1 MDHGGGTVLKILTQT
16 SGYLLC
22 VKPRGVSS
30 EAGEGGMPELIAQA
44 LGISPERV
52 FPVHRLD
59 RETGGVMVYALT
71 KPAAAVLSA
80 GIAEG
85 KLQKEY
91 LAVTEGLPETSS
103 GQWKDLLYWD
113 RTKRKSYP
121 VGRLRKG
128 VKEAELSFEVLG
140 RTEQNALL
148 RIAPRTGRT
157 HQIRVQCASRGL
169 PLWGDGRYGGKE
181 KQGFGLWCRSIAFP
195 DPNGNGLIRAQ
206 ADPPDESPWSLF
218 FPIESQG
225 QDVQETAE

>member
-1 MDHGGGTVLKILTQT
+1 MALKIL
-16 SGYLLC
+16 SRKPGYILC

-44 LGISPERV
+44 LGILPERV

-59 RETGGVMVYALT
+59 RETGGAMVYALT
-71 KPAAAVLSA
+71 KSAAAALSA
-80 GIAEG
+80 GIGEG

-91 LAVTEGLPETSS
+91 LAVTEGLPEETT

-121 VGRLRKG
+121 VLRQRKG
-128 VKEAELSFEVLG
+128 VREAELSFEVIG
-140 RTEQNALL
+140 RTEKNALL
-148 RIAPRTGRT
+148 RIEPKTGRT

-169 PLWGDGRYGGKE
+169 PLWGDGRYGGRK

-195 DPNGNGLIRAQ
+195 DPDGNGLIRAE
-206 ADPPDESPWSLF
+206 ADLPEEEPWTLF
-218 FPIESQG
+218 FPAKEPG
-225 QDVQETAE
+225 QTVPDTGR

>member
-16 SGYLLC
+16 PGYILC

-30 EAGEGGMPELIAQA
+30 EAGEGGMPELIADV

-52 FPVHRLD
+52 LPVHRLD

-71 KPAAAVLSA
+71 KSAAAVLSA

-91 LAVTEGLPETSS
+91 LAVTEGLPEEPS

-121 VGRLRKG
+121 VQRQRKG
-128 VKEAELSFEVLG
+128 VKEAELSFEVIG
-140 RTEQNALL
+140 RTEKSALL
-148 RIAPRTGRT
+148 RIEPKTGRT

-169 PLWGDGRYGGKE
+169 PLWGDGRYGGKK

-195 DPNGNGLIRAQ
+195 DPDGSGMIRAE
-206 ADPPDESPWSLF
+206 ADPPEEDPWTLF
-218 FPIESQG
+218 FPAEEPG
-225 QDVQETAE
+225 QDVPDTGK

>member
-1 MDHGGGTVLKILTQT
+1 MLKILTQT
-16 SGYLLC
+16 PGYILC
-22 VKPRGVSS
+22 VKPRGISS
-30 EAGEGGMPELIAQA
+30 EAGAGGMPGLIADA
-44 LGISPERV
+44 LGVPPERV

-71 KPAAAVLSA
+71 KPAAAALSA

-91 LAVTEGLPETSS
+91 LAVTEGLPQEPS
-103 GQWKDLLYWD
+103 GQWYDLLYFD

-121 VGRLRKG
+121 VRRQRKG
-128 VKEAELSFEVLG
+128 VREAELSFEVIG
-140 RTEQNALL
+140 RTGQNALL
-148 RIAPRTGRT
+148 RIEPKTGRT

-195 DPNGNGLIRAQ
+195 DPDGGGMIRAE
-206 ADPPDESPWSLF
+206 ADPPAERPWTLF
-218 FPIESQG
+218 FPGE
-225 QDVQETAE
+225 ETEQVVPDTGL

>member
-1 MDHGGGTVLKILTQT
+1 
-16 SGYLLC
+16 
-22 VKPRGVSS
+22 
-30 EAGEGGMPELIAQA
+30 MPELIAQA
-44 LGISPERV
+44 LGILPERV

-71 KPAAAVLSA
+71 KSAAAALSA

-91 LAVTEGLPETSS
+91 LAVTEGLAKEPS

-121 VGRLRKG
+121 VQRQRKG
-128 VKEAELSFEVLG
+128 VKEAELSFEVIG
-140 RTEQNALL
+140 RTEKNALL
-148 RIAPRTGRT
+148 RIKPKTGRT
-157 HQIRVQCASRGL
+157 HQIRVQCASREL

-195 DPNGNGLIRAQ
+195 DPDGDGMIRAEAEPPEQ
-206 ADPPDESPWSLF
+206 APWTHFLTEKK
-218 FPIESQG
+218 PG
-225 QDVQETAE
+225 QDDPDKADE